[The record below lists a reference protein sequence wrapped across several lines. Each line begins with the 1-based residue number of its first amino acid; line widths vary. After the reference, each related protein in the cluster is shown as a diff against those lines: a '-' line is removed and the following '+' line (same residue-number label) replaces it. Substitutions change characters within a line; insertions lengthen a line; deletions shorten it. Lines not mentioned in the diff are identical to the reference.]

1 MGAKH
6 VKKKIYVSLMLLTS
20 KMSFILQGLV
30 QLSSL
35 EKEFILVKAQQIV
48 FRSESDSSSI
58 RPQSVLQSSYRI
70 TKVRKKNFIFREVRR
85 LVRS

>member
-6 VKKKIYVSLMLLTS
+6 VKKKIYVSLMLLIS

-35 EKEFILVKAQQIV
+35 EKEFILVKAQ
-48 FRSESDSSSI
+48 
-58 RPQSVLQSSYRI
+58 
-70 TKVRKKNFIFREVRR
+70 
-85 LVRS
+85 